1 MERDDPDP
9 ERVCSDPSR
18 EGRAWN
24 GELLVC
30 EGPDA
35 GDCATNLVSGATNPA
50 SGEATCAWPART
62 TDWLVRTTVGALA
75 MRPMI
80 RRKHQPLK
88 TTPMTAKHFA
98 IVAAAAAL
106 LTFVADACAVNAATA
121 HAETCIKVDE
131 TNSPKA
137 TLSGRVVAHH
147 QVPVAWKR
155 DGIHAAATP
164 FLRLDAPLLVDYGTG
179 CQRLPDVALFV
190 AGKPSPRM
198 GQHVTITGT
207 LNRFDS
213 ATVVPPVYLDA
224 RDAPKPGLLVPSLD
238 HTAASIPE
246 EFLGE
251 WCAAKFENT
260 DIFSRQCP
268 VDGPVNSLS
277 VLSDNFSIN
286 VTDCRVRDVKRSG
299 RIYTLN
305 AVWPCGDA

>member
-1 MERDDPDP
+1 
-9 ERVCSDPSR
+9 
-18 EGRAWN
+18 
-24 GELLVC
+24 
-30 EGPDA
+30 
-35 GDCATNLVSGATNPA
+35 
-50 SGEATCAWPART
+50 
-62 TDWLVRTTVGALA
+62 
-75 MRPMI
+75 
-80 RRKHQPLK
+80 
-88 TTPMTAKHFA
+88 MTAKHFA

-305 AVWPCGDA
+305 AVCSRAAMPDASAVIVAYRERGGCDLLSGTELVVVNWGCNDAPAVQVSDENEYVFSDRVEVAAIVTPADWGRDGKLHPLAPCHLSSKGKVVGLACKG